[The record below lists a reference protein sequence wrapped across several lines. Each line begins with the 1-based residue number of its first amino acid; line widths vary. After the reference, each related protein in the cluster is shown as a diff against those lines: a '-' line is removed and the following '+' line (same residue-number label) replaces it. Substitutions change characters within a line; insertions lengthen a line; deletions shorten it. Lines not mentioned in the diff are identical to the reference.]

1 MTSSIPLHVLGFR
14 LEQTAQ
20 VVSSRSLDRPRALAE
35 VTAEALTEVQESLPN
50 PGQQPHL
57 GVSNRVF

>member
-1 MTSSIPLHVLGFR
+1 M
-14 LEQTAQ
+14 
-20 VVSSRSLDRPRALAE
+20 SSRSLDRPRALAE